1 MNVLFLGAAPNA
13 PGAEDNRY
21 PAWLAEIEGT
31 SLLER
36 IVRPLVGERYNL
48 IYCLRAADIR
58 KFHLQKI
65 LDAIA
70 PGQTLIAVEGATRG
84 AACTALLATDWID
97 NDSEL
102 LIVSLNEYLEVDL
115 VSAVGDFAARRLD
128 AGTLVFNSLHPRYS
142 YVRLG
147 DDAMVIEAAQGRP
160 ISKAATVGA
169 FWFRRGAD
177 FVAGAKQMIRKDDHL
192 NGNFY
197 VCPVFNQMI
206 LMRRRVGVSWIAPGG
221 YHPLKTEAQ
230 IHQFEFDPKAPH
242 D

>member
-1 MNVLFLGAAPNA
+1 MNVLFLGAARNA

-21 PAWLAEIEGT
+21 PAWLAEIDGR

-36 IVRPLVGERYNL
+36 IVRPLAAERYNL
-48 IYCLRAADIR
+48 IYCLRGAHIR
-58 KFHLQKI
+58 KFHLREI
-65 LDAIA
+65 VDAIA
-70 PGQTLIAVEGATRG
+70 PGQRLIAVEGVTRG

-115 VSAVGDFAARRLD
+115 ISAVRDFAARKLD
-128 AGTLVFNSLHPRYS
+128 AGTLVFDSLHPRYS

-147 DDAMVIEAAQGRP
+147 ADGLVIEAEQGRP
-160 ISKAATVGA
+160 ISNAATVGA

-177 FVAGAKQMIRKDDHL
+177 FVAGAKQMIRKEDHL
-192 NGNFY
+192 DGNFY

-206 LMRRRVGVSWIAPGG
+206 LMHRRIGVSWIAPGG

-230 IHQFEFDPKAPH
+230 IHQFEFEPKSLH